1 MEPILESYG
10 LSKSYGGFMALNNVN
25 LTFNRG
31 RIIGLLGPNGSG
43 KSTFLKLINGL
54 LVPTSGAIRI
64 NGVAP
69 GEQSRLTVSYL
80 PERTYLPDNL
90 TVRSIVDFFNDFYSD
105 FDRKKAAEM
114 LSRLN
119 LNPDSNLKTLSKGNK
134 EKVQLILVMSRNAQL
149 YCLDEPIGGVDPAAR
164 DYILNTI
171 LSNYNR
177 NATILISTHLIQD
190 IETILDDVIF
200 IQNGTITLY
209 APAEEIRQQQG
220 KTIDAY
226 FREVF
231 RC

>member
-1 MEPILESYG
+1 MEPILECRG
-10 LSKSYGGFMALNNVN
+10 LTKAYSGFIALNNIN

-54 LVPTSGAIRI
+54 LVPTAGSLLI

-90 TVRSIVDFFNDFYSD
+90 TIRRIVDLFNDFYSD
-105 FDRKKAAEM
+105 FDRKKAADM

-119 LNPDSNLKTLSKGNK
+119 LNPDLNLKILSKGNK

-171 LSNYNR
+171 LGNYNR

-200 IQNGTITLY
+200 IQNGNVRLY
-209 APAEEIRQQQG
+209 APAEEIRRQEG
-220 KTIDAY
+220 RSIDDY